1 MPCGSATVQSD
12 TFSLHSGHSLTGRG
26 AGAEF
31 ITKPWVNAPSA
42 LVTET
47 LRSSSVVGFSSRR
60 RPGGLPGRC
69 RPQHC
74 VTKTGV
80 T

>member
-1 MPCGSATVQSD
+1 MPCGSVSVQSD
-12 TFSLHSGHSLTGRG
+12 TFSLHNGHSDRRG

-31 ITKPWVNAPSA
+31 ITKPCVNAPSA

-47 LRSSSVVGFSSRR
+47 LRSSSVAGFSSRR
-60 RPGGLPGRC
+60 RPGGLPGRF
-69 RPQHC
+69 RPQY
-74 VTKTGV
+74 VLTSTGV